1 MRCPAQPASH
11 HPRGPCRL
19 QVWIDPL
26 APPPE
31 RYRNQA
37 KCVNCAP
44 DKDRT
49 IAQWYSADGIVWH
62 ERLGWQPKPGRLDNQ
77 EVIFWDEDV
86 AFNGSRGAYSL
97 ITRAPTQNDLST
109 QPLAIRRFLSKD
121 PFNCSSAM
129 RHSDNE
135 SCWHDGIVLG
145 GTDPDALD
153 DSTHPR
159 SATPGANQSWD
170 TWPVE
175 FGSGQVWKVE
185 KT

>member
-1 MRCPAQPASH
+1 MLVVRVKGRAMDGTTSGGRPGGSGRSLRRRFASS
-11 HPRGPCRL
+11 
-19 QVWIDPL
+19 ISS
-26 APPPE
+26 APSS
-31 RYRNQA
+31 RA
-37 KCVNCAP
+37 
-44 DKDRT
+44 
-49 IAQWYSADGIVWH
+49 S
-62 ERLGWQPKPGRLDNQ
+62 QPKPGRLDNQ

-97 ITRAPTQNDLST
+97 ITRAPTQNDIST

-129 RHSDNE
+129 RHPDNE
-135 SCWHDGIVLG
+135 SCWRDGTVLG
-145 GTDPDALD
+145 GTVPDALD